1 MKQKACKSCGETFTP
16 KAMGQHCCSL
26 PCSIAYDKTKK
37 KARKAKPKK
46 KKTKTIGKLTDEAA
60 TLLQRLVR
68 LKAADDNGYVS
79 CVTCGVTKRFDDG
92 MQGGHF
98 RPRGKAATK
107 LMEENVHPQCDS
119 CNSFGMKFHGAE
131 AKYTTYM
138 IDMYGREFVD
148 ELIELSDQPYKWCRP
163 DIEDLIKDFS
173 AQIAEHEKRIS
184 L

>member
-1 MKQKACKSCGETFTP
+1 MKDKACKSCGETFTP
-16 KAMGQHCCSL
+16 KAMEQHCCSL

-92 MQGGHF
+92 MQGGQVGERTEGQDPH
-98 RPRGKAATK
+98 RPRGILQAFFEESGGALMK
-107 LMEENVHPQCDS
+107 LC
-119 CNSFGMKFHGAE
+119 
-131 AKYTTYM
+131 
-138 IDMYGREFVD
+138 
-148 ELIELSDQPYKWCRP
+148 
-163 DIEDLIKDFS
+163 
-173 AQIAEHEKRIS
+173 
-184 L
+184 